1 MGKKKHKK
9 VKYDLVKTLRYHA
22 LPPEYEDLTRR
33 LHSKACQGS
42 SDLWKKIP
50 NIDALIKD
58 EELRKQFYISAN
70 QGMMSAQDDIVDIVL
85 SGEKI
90 DFPKELIIRG
100 IADAIAWQL
109 LGNQLAHARRFFK
122 AIPQP
127 DLYNSNFKSVAFAVK
142 ESLKNKP
149 NTVSLIS
156 DLTSFIQIGDLLEC
170 DPIKGKGLTIVEV
183 KEGEMN
189 AKIGDFME
197 FYMHSQCNQALHHF
211 AQQEGEQAIK
221 QLQRMFRQINRMLY
235 VTSVLS
241 TGIGIDPD
249 TNEQVKI
256 PEPFFPIE
264 NWDNQLTHILN
275 KAHDKGWAVDVIDNC
290 LFLGVYASE
299 HMRIGGHIIFN
310 HWFDNAGGTPE
321 CPRKR
326 LIDCM
331 YNPLALPIFSRDIPD
346 EYKFDVLFGRKH
358 VCMGICIEK
367 LLEECNK
374 IGYSV
379 RFATNK
385 EQGLL
390 DKTGK
395 RPYKH
400 KGKSV
405 FIGDGVKE
413 VVLMDG
419 IFLRIMFHGQTPMSV
434 IKTMIEN
441 IETPT

>member
-33 LHSKACQGS
+33 LYSKACQGS
-42 SDLWKKIP
+42 SHLWEKIP

-100 IADAIAWQL
+100 IEDAIAWQL

-127 DLYNSNFKSVAFAVK
+127 DLYNSNFKSVVFAAK

-170 DPIKGKGLTIVEV
+170 DPIKEKGLTIVEV

-189 AKIGDFME
+189 AKIGDFMD
-197 FYMHSQCNQALHHF
+197 FYMHSQCNQALHYF

-221 QLQRMFRQINRMLY
+221 QLQRMSRQINRMLY

-241 TGIGIDPD
+241 TGIGVDPD

-390 DKTGK
+390 DKSGK

-441 IETPT
+441 IEIPT

>member
-9 VKYDLVKTLRYHA
+9 LKYDLVETLSQQA
-22 LPPEYEDLTRR
+22 FPSEYEDLTRS
-33 LHSKACQGS
+33 LYSKACQGS
-42 SDLWKKIP
+42 RHLWEKIP
-50 NIDALIKD
+50 NMDVLKYD
-58 EELRKQFYISAN
+58 KELREQFYSSAN
-70 QGMMSAQDDIVDIVL
+70 QGMTSAQDDIVDIVL
-85 SGEKI
+85 SGDEI
-90 DFPKELIIRG
+90 DFSKELIIRG

-109 LGNQLAHARRFFK
+109 LGNQLAYARRFFK

-127 DLYNSNFKSVAFAVK
+127 DLYNSNFKSVVLAVK
-142 ESLKNKP
+142 ESLKSKP

-156 DLTSFIQIGDLLEC
+156 DLTSFIQIGDLLEY
-170 DPIKGKGLTIVEV
+170 DPKKGLTIVEV
-183 KEGEMN
+183 KEGAMN
-189 AKIGDFME
+189 AKIGDFMR
-197 FYMHSQCNQALHHF
+197 FYMQSQCDQTLHYF

-221 QLQRMFRQINRMLY
+221 QLQRMSRQVNRMSY
-235 VTSVLS
+235 VRSVIN
-241 TGIGIDPD
+241 TGNGVDPD
-249 TNEQVKI
+249 TNEQMKI
-256 PEPFFPIE
+256 PEAFFPIE
-264 NWDNQLTHILN
+264 TWDKQLTHTLN
-275 KAHDKGWAVDVIDNC
+275 QSHDKGWAIDVIDNC
-290 LFLGVYASE
+290 LFLGVYTSE

-310 HWFDNAGGTPE
+310 HWFDQEGGTPE
-321 CPRKR
+321 CPRSR

-331 YNPLALPIFSRDIPD
+331 RTPLALPIFSRDIPD

-367 LLEECNK
+367 LLEECK
-374 IGYSV
+374 SIGYSV

-385 EQGLL
+385 EQGLW

-395 RPYKH
+395 RPYKY

-413 VVLMDG
+413 ALLMDG

-441 IETPT
+441 IEAPK

>member
-9 VKYDLVKTLRYHA
+9 VKYDLVQTLSHHA
-22 LPPEYEDLTRR
+22 FPSEYEDLTRS
-33 LHSKACQGS
+33 LYSKACQGS
-42 SDLWKKIP
+42 RHLWKKIT
-50 NIDALIKD
+50 NIDVLRSD
-58 EELRKQFYISAN
+58 EELREQFYSSAN
-70 QGMMSAQDDIVDIVL
+70 QGMMSAQDDIVAIVL
-85 SGEKI
+85 SGEEI
-90 DFPKELIIRG
+90 DFSKELIIRG

-109 LGNQLAHARRFFK
+109 LGNQLAYARRFFK
-122 AIPQP
+122 SIAQP
-127 DLYNSNFKSVAFAVK
+127 DLYNSNFKSVVLAAE

-156 DLTSFIQIGDLLEC
+156 DLTSFIQVGDLLEC
-170 DPIKGKGLTIVEV
+170 DPKKGLTIVEV
-183 KEGEMN
+183 KEGAMN
-189 AKIGDFME
+189 AKIGDLMH
-197 FYMHSQCNQALHHF
+197 FYMQSQCDQALHYF

-221 QLQRMFRQINRMLY
+221 QLQRMSRQVNRMSY
-235 VTSVLS
+235 VSSVIN
-241 TGIGIDPD
+241 TGNGVDPD

-264 NWDNQLTHILN
+264 TWDDQLTNTL
-275 KAHDKGWAVDVIDNC
+275 KQAHDKGWAIEVIDNC
-290 LFLGVYASE
+290 LFLGVYASD

-310 HWFDNAGGTPE
+310 HWFDNEGGTPE
-321 CPRKR
+321 CPRSR

-331 YNPLALPIFSRDIPD
+331 RTPLALPIFSRDIPD
-346 EYKFDVLFGRKH
+346 DYKFDVLFGRKH
-358 VCMGICIEK
+358 VCMGICVET
-367 LLEECNK
+367 LLEECKK

-441 IETPT
+441 IEVPK

>member
-9 VKYDLVKTLRYHA
+9 VKYNVVKTLSHQSFP
-22 LPPEYEDLTRR
+22 LKYEDLTRR
-33 LHSKACQGS
+33 LYNKACQGS
-42 SDLWKKIP
+42 RHLWEKIP
-50 NIDALIKD
+50 NMDVLRKD
-58 EELRKQFYISAN
+58 EELREQFYISAN

-85 SGEKI
+85 SGEKL
-90 DFPKELIIRG
+90 DLSKELIIRG
-100 IADAIAWQL
+100 IADAIAWQI
-109 LGNQLAHARRFFK
+109 LGNQLAYARRFFK

-127 DLYNSNFKSVAFAVK
+127 DLYNSNFKSVVLAAK

-156 DLTSFIQIGDLLEC
+156 DLTSFIQIGDLLEY
-170 DPIKGKGLTIVEV
+170 DPKKGLTIVEV

-189 AKIGDFME
+189 AKIGDFMD
-197 FYMHSQCNQALHHF
+197 FYIHSQCDQALHYF

-221 QLQRMFRQINRMLY
+221 QLQRMSRQMNRMLY

-241 TGIGIDPD
+241 TGNGVDPD

-264 NWDNQLTHILN
+264 TWDNQLTHTLN
-275 KAHDKGWAVDVIDNC
+275 KAHDKGWAIDIIDNC

-299 HMRIGGHIIFN
+299 EMRIGGHIIFN
-310 HWFDNAGGTPE
+310 HWFDSSGGTPE
-321 CPRKR
+321 CPRRR

-331 YNPLALPIFSRDIPD
+331 YSPLALPIFSRDIPD
-346 EYKFDVLFGRKH
+346 EYKFDVLFGRKQ
-358 VCMGICIEK
+358 VCMGICVGALLDECKK
-367 LLEECNK
+367 LGFS
-374 IGYSV
+374 I

-390 DKTGK
+390 DKTG
-395 RPYKH
+395 RRQYKH
-400 KGKSV
+400 NGKSI
-405 FIGDGVKE
+405 FIGDGKKE
-413 VVLMDG
+413 MVLMDG

-434 IKTMIEN
+434 IKTMIDN
-441 IETPT
+441 IEGPK

>member
-1 MGKKKHKK
+1 M
-9 VKYDLVKTLRYHA
+9 V
-22 LPPEYEDLTRR
+22 
-33 LHSKACQGS
+33 
-42 SDLWKKIP
+42 
-50 NIDALIKD
+50 
-58 EELRKQFYISAN
+58 
-70 QGMMSAQDDIVDIVL
+70 
-85 SGEKI
+85 
-90 DFPKELIIRG
+90 
-100 IADAIAWQL
+100 
-109 LGNQLAHARRFFK
+109 
-122 AIPQP
+122 
-127 DLYNSNFKSVAFAVK
+127 FAAK
-142 ESLKNKP
+142 ESLKEKP

-170 DPIKGKGLTIVEV
+170 DPKKGLKIVEV
-183 KEGEMN
+183 KEGKMN
-189 AKIGDFME
+189 AKIGDFMD
-197 FYMHSQCNQALHHF
+197 FYMHSQCDQALHYF
-211 AQQEGEQAIK
+211 SQQEGEQAIK
-221 QLQRMFRQINRMLY
+221 QLQRMFRQMNRMLH
-235 VTSVLS
+235 VTSVLN
-241 TGIGIDPD
+241 TGHGVDPD

-256 PEPFFPIE
+256 PEPFFPME
-264 NWDNQLTHILN
+264 NWDDQLTHTLK
-275 KAHDKGWAVDVIDNC
+275 KAHDKGWAIDVIDNC

-441 IETPT
+441 FEPPK

>member
-1 MGKKKHKK
+1 MGKKKHTK
-9 VKYDLVKTLRYHA
+9 VKYDLVKTLRYQA
-22 LPPEYEDLTRR
+22 FPPEYEDLTRR
-33 LHSKACQGS
+33 LYSKACQGS
-42 SDLWKKIP
+42 SHLWGKIP
-50 NIDALIKD
+50 NIDTLRND
-58 EELRKQFYISAN
+58 EELRKQFYSSAN
-70 QGMMSAQDDIVDIVL
+70 QGMMSAQDDIIDIVL

-90 DFPKELIIRG
+90 DAPKELIIRG

-109 LGNQLAHARRFFK
+109 LGNQLAYARRFFQ

-127 DLYNSNFKSVAFAVK
+127 DLYNSNFKSVVFAAK
-142 ESLKNKP
+142 ESLKEKP
-149 NTVSLIS
+149 DTVSLIS

-170 DPIKGKGLTIVEV
+170 DPNKGLKIVEV
-183 KEGEMN
+183 KEGKMN
-189 AKIGDFME
+189 AKIGDFMD
-197 FYMHSQCNQALHHF
+197 FYMHSQCDQALHYF

-221 QLQRMFRQINRMLY
+221 QLHRMFRQMNRMLH
-235 VTSVLS
+235 VTSILN
-241 TGIGIDPD
+241 TGHGVDPD
-249 TNEQVKI
+249 TNEQIKI
-256 PEPFFPIE
+256 PEPFFPME
-264 NWDNQLTHILN
+264 NWDDQLTHTLK
-275 KAHDKGWAVDVIDNC
+275 KAHDKGWAIDVIDNC

-374 IGYSV
+374 SGYSV

-441 IETPT
+441 FEPPK

>member
-1 MGKKKHKK
+1 
-9 VKYDLVKTLRYHA
+9 
-22 LPPEYEDLTRR
+22 
-33 LHSKACQGS
+33 
-42 SDLWKKIP
+42 
-50 NIDALIKD
+50 
-58 EELRKQFYISAN
+58 
-70 QGMMSAQDDIVDIVL
+70 MSAQDDIIDIVL
-85 SGEKI
+85 SGDKI
-90 DFPKELIIRG
+90 DAPKELIIRG

-109 LGNQLAHARRFFK
+109 LGNQLAYARRFFK

-127 DLYNSNFKSVAFAVK
+127 DLYNSNFKSVVFAAK
-142 ESLKNKP
+142 ESLKDKP

-170 DPIKGKGLTIVEV
+170 DPNKGLKIIEV

-189 AKIGDFME
+189 AKIGDFMD
-197 FYMHSQCNQALHHF
+197 FYMRSQCDQALHYF

-221 QLQRMFRQINRMLY
+221 QLQRMSRQMNRMLY

-241 TGIGIDPD
+241 TGHGVDPD

-256 PEPFFPIE
+256 PEPFFPME
-264 NWDNQLTHILN
+264 NWDDQLTHTLK
-275 KAHDKGWAVDVIDNC
+275 KAHDKGWAIDVIDNC

-310 HWFDNAGGTPE
+310 HWFDNSGGTPE
-321 CPRKR
+321 CPRSR

-331 YNPLALPIFSRDIPD
+331 SIPLALPIFSRDIPD
-346 EYKFDVLFGRKH
+346 DYKFDVLFGRKS
-358 VCMGICIEK
+358 VCIGVCVEA
-367 LLEECNK
+367 LLEECK
-374 IGYSV
+374 KAGYSV

-390 DKTGK
+390 NTTGK

-400 KGKSV
+400 KGKSI
-405 FIGDGVKE
+405 FIGDGAKE
-413 VVLMDG
+413 IFLMDG
-419 IFLRIMFHGQTPMSV
+419 IFLRIMFHGQKPMSV

-441 IETPT
+441 I

>member
-22 LPPEYEDLTRR
+22 LPAEYEDLTRR
-33 LHSKACQGS
+33 LYSKACQGS
-42 SDLWKKIP
+42 SHLWEKIP

-100 IADAIAWQL
+100 IEDAIAWQL

-127 DLYNSNFKSVAFAVK
+127 DLYNSNFKSVVFAAK

-189 AKIGDFME
+189 AKIGDFMD
-197 FYMHSQCNQALHHF
+197 FYMHSQCNKALHYF

-221 QLQRMFRQINRMLY
+221 QLQRMSRQINRMLY

-241 TGIGIDPD
+241 TGIGVDPD

-367 LLEECNK
+367 LLEECNN

-390 DKTGK
+390 DKSGK

-441 IETPT
+441 IEIPT

>member
-1 MGKKKHKK
+1 
-9 VKYDLVKTLRYHA
+9 
-22 LPPEYEDLTRR
+22 
-33 LHSKACQGS
+33 
-42 SDLWKKIP
+42 
-50 NIDALIKD
+50 
-58 EELRKQFYISAN
+58 
-70 QGMMSAQDDIVDIVL
+70 MSAQDDIVDIVL

-241 TGIGIDPD
+241 TGIGVDPD